1 MRFCTSELKTS
12 IICRALVQR
21 FAGHTILSA
30 IGIRRQESPNR
41 AKAPVAKPQP
51 KLASVSRRTQG
62 LDWHPI
68 LDWTAHDVFGYLEKR
83 DFALHEA
90 YTVYGSSR
98 VSCCFCV
105 LSSQRDLA
113 AATRCAE
120 NQAVY
125 RDLVGLEAV
134 STFPFQQTHWLAD
147 VAPHCL
153 TEELRQAVIVAKVG
167 TRRREAAEAKIPHHL
182 LYTEGWP
189 GTIPTPAEA
198 SLLCD
203 IRREVASAV
212 GIQVGYTEPLDVIRR
227 YEELLRGDVRAG
239 A

>member
-1 MRFCTSELKTS
+1 
-12 IICRALVQR
+12 
-21 FAGHTILSA
+21 
-30 IGIRRQESPNR
+30 
-41 AKAPVAKPQP
+41 
-51 KLASVSRRTQG
+51 

-68 LDWTAHDVFGYLEKR
+68 LDWTAHDVFGYLEER
-83 DFALHEA
+83 ALALHEA

-113 AATRCAE
+113 AATRCSE

-134 STFPFQQTHWLAD
+134 STFPFQQTHWLGD
-147 VAPHCL
+147 VAPHWL
-153 TEELRQAVIVAKVG
+153 TEELRQAVAVAKAG
-167 TRRREAAEAKIPHHL
+167 TRRREAAEAKIPQHL

-189 GTIPTPAEA
+189 RTIPTLPEA

-203 IRREVASAV
+203 IRQEVASAV
-212 GIQVGYTEPLDVIRR
+212 GIQVGYTEPVEVIRK
-227 YEELLRGDVRAG
+227 YEELLCCDDRAG